1 MDLNKLQEF
10 VQRAG
15 AATYISG
22 GKEEENPP
30 RPGFKELV
38 YIDGDWNYRD
48 SYIGFTR
55 SRGME
60 VVRYKG
66 TPVWSTSY
74 GGGMI
79 KDKENLAK
87 QTFDFLKK
95 AMQAKDPN
103 IFSARGQ
110 SDFREDKY
118 EYKYSQDGNIE
129 EFNGYE
135 EIYYQGE
142 LVFFHRIIGGVIN
155 Y

>member
-22 GKEEENPP
+22 GKEEENPE

-38 YIDGDWNYRD
+38 YIEGDWNYRD

-60 VVRYKG
+60 VVRYQR

-74 GGGMI
+74 GGGMVRG
-79 KDKENLAK
+79 KENLAK
-87 QTFDFLKK
+87 ETFSFLKK
-95 AMQAKDPN
+95 VMLAKNPST
-103 IFSARGQ
+103 FSARGPLNLKEG
-110 SDFREDKY
+110 DW
-118 EYKYSQDGNIE
+118 EYKYLQEGDIE

-135 EIYYQGE
+135 EIYFKGE
-142 LVFFHRIIGGVIN
+142 FFFFHRIIGGVIN